1 MKVQKIIKY
10 MIVIFLFIS
19 IFNIK
24 TVFAQID
31 IDSTVI
37 NDKNN
42 NNNKVKADDNKIF
55 TKENDS
61 KESEYKKHQK
71 IQKEE
76 NINKIFSS
84 KPKKDNIVVKQLFQK
99 KDNFDV
105 FKTKKKQDY
114 QYLIYIITAI
124 VTIIVVV
131 ITHKSYQKKR
141 RKNENFSNNEI

>member
-1 MKVQKIIKY
+1 MKVQKIIKC

-61 KESEYKKHQK
+61 KENEYKMHQK
-71 IQKEE
+71 KQKNE
-76 NINKIFSS
+76 NIDKIFSS

-99 KDNFDV
+99 KENFDV
-105 FKTKKKQDY
+105 FKSKNNQNY

-124 VTIIVVV
+124 VTVIVIV
-131 ITHKSYQKKR
+131 ITHKYYQKKR
-141 RKNENFSNNEI
+141 RKNENFSNNEN